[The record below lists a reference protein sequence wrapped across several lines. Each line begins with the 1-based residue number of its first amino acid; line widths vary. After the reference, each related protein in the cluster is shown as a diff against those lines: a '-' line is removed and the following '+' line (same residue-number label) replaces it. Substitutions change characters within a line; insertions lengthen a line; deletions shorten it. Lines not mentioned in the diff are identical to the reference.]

1 MLDENSVGAVIERAL
16 RRQEAFRNL
25 NHYLKIIKD
34 VVVGMDPDAEV
45 FLFGSVA
52 EGTYTYSSDIDVL
65 IVTRMDPAEVLRA
78 LWEAGIKEP
87 FEIHVQ
93 TPDGAEKYRERA
105 KLIKV

>member
-1 MLDENSVGAVIERAL
+1 MLDKDAVIDWAL

-25 NHYLKIIKD
+25 DRYLKMIKD
-34 VVVGMDPDAEV
+34 IAARMDPEAEV

-65 IVTRMDPAEVLRA
+65 IVTRMDPAEVLRT

-93 TPDGAEKYRERA
+93 TPERVEEYRRKA
-105 KLIKV
+105 KLIKIL